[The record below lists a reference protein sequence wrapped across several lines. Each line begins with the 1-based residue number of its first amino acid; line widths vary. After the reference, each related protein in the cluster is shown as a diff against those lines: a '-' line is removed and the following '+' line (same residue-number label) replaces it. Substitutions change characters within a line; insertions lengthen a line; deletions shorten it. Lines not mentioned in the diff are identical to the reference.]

1 MENINLI
8 AAVLDAARRGP
19 YGDSCSFK
27 LGYLMEMLAQIADRH
42 PEVAE
47 DLRERLNLLKG
58 N

>member
-1 MENINLI
+1 MENMKLV
-8 AAVLDAARRGP
+8 ADVLDAARRGP

-42 PEVAE
+42 PEVVE
-47 DLRERLNLLKG
+47 DLNNRLNLLKG